1 MHECRARWCDRKHS
15 DDALAPATFDSNS
28 SRVTIDATKL
38 PRDRAALR
46 AMLLAEIARR
56 ERAEDRATVASQH
69 AMAEAA
75 RADALARES
84 RALVIVRAEL
94 ETRIAQLESMLAAMR
109 RHRFGARSETQDPEQ
124 LALAFEAIEQQI
136 AAIKA
141 QLEPQPD
148 QPPRA
153 RPQRAANRGNLPKDL
168 PRVEKLVDLADKSCP
183 CCRREMV
190 CIGED
195 RAERL
200 DVVPAQL
207 RVEVTIRP
215 KYTCRSCDAAPVQ
228 APAPGHIVE
237 GGLPTDALVAQVV
250 VAKYADHCPLYRQT
264 GIFARQGVDLDRST
278 LADWV
283 GRAAW
288 HLTPLYEAL
297 RADLMSSAVLFADET
312 TLPVLDPGRGRTKT
326 GQLWSYAR
334 DMRGWGGGDPPGVA
348 YVYEP
353 DRAHRR
359 PLAHLQAFSG
369 VLHCDGYEAYARI
382 AENRPVRLALC
393 WVHVRRRFFEIAAQ
407 GPAPIAEEML
417 RRIAALYAIEAE
429 IRGRSAE
436 TRLAER
442 RAHALPIV
450 TAMEPWLR
458 EQLEILPGKL
468 DTARA
473 IRYALKNWT
482 ALCTFLEDGRIE
494 LDTNTVE
501 RAIKPQVLTRKNA
514 LFAGSDGGAEHWA
527 CIASL
532 LQTCKLNDVDPQ
544 AWLTDTLSRI
554 AAGHKIGA
562 IAELL
567 PWAWKARQ
575 GVA

>member
-1 MHECRARWCDRKHS
+1 
-15 DDALAPATFDSNS
+15 
-28 SRVTIDATKL
+28 VTIDATKL
-38 PRDRAALR
+38 PRDPAALR
-46 AMLLAEIARR
+46 AMLLAEIVRR
-56 ERAEDRATVASQH
+56 ERAEERAA
-69 AMAEAA
+69 AEAERA
-75 RADALARES
+75 AAQAERADVLAQES
-84 RALVIVRAEL
+84 RSLVIVRAEL

-148 QPPRA
+148 RPTRTK
-153 RPQRAANRGNLPKDL
+153 PQRAANRGNLPKDL
-168 PRVEKLVDLADKSCP
+168 PRVEKVVDLADKSCP
-183 CCRREMV
+183 CCKREMA

-195 RAERL
+195 RTERL
-200 DVVPAQL
+200 DIVPAQL
-207 RVEVTIRP
+207 RVAVTIRP
-215 KYTCRSCDAAPVQ
+215 KYTCRSCDEAPVQ
-228 APAPGHIVE
+228 APAPAHIVE
-237 GGLPTDALVAQVV
+237 GGLPTDALVAQIV
-250 VAKYADHCPLYRQT
+250 VAKYADHCPLYRQV
-264 GIFARQGVDLDRST
+264 GIFARQGVKLDRST

-297 RADLMSSAVLFADET
+297 RADLMSSTVLFADET

-353 DRAHRR
+353 DRTHRR
-359 PLAHLQAFSG
+359 PLSHLATFSG

-393 WVHVRRRFFEIAAQ
+393 WVHVRRKFFEVAAQ

-417 RRIAALYAIEAE
+417 RRITALYAIEAE
-429 IRGRSAE
+429 IRGQPADI
-436 TRLAER
+436 RLAAR
-442 RAHALPIV
+442 RAHAMPIV

-458 EQLEILPGKL
+458 NQLDMVPGKS

-473 IRYALKNWT
+473 IRYTLKNW
-482 ALCTFLEDGRIE
+482 AGLCTFLEDGRVE

-527 CIASL
+527 RIASL

-562 IAELL
+562 ITELL

-575 GVA
+575 IAR